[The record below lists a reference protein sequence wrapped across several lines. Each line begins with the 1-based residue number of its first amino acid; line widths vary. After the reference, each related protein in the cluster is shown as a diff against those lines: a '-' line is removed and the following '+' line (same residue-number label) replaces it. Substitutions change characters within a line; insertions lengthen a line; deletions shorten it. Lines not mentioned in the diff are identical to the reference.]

1 MKKLVFGLIATV
13 MFGFVGNAQSNN
25 PQNQFGIDVVN
36 VSQIIAKDYID
47 GKIKVVTQ
55 ATIDTYFSKYSANY
69 PIASLD
75 QYNKISDAFSKSTNE
90 TAIANSGLSAQGKDF
105 LKRSLIVSTTKLVDE
120 VKISNLVTQEKETIL
135 KYLAVN
141 YNLVKPVSAT
151 NPTSV
156 GGKGPSANFDFVNY
170 EDNTLLVQSESVG
183 SFGAWGGFGSIVGF
197 AIGGPVG
204 MFIGGAIGVVTHII
218 ILHNGGSS
226 SNSGGG
232 GNPPPK
238 P

>member
-1 MKKLVFGLIATV
+1 MKKLVFGLIAIV

-25 PQNQFGIDVVN
+25 PQNQFGVDVLN
-36 VSQIIAKDYID
+36 ISQLIAQDYID

-55 ATIDTYFSKYSANY
+55 ATIDSYFSKYLAKY

-75 QYNKISDAFSKSTNE
+75 QYNKISDTFSKSTNE

-105 LKRSLIVSTTKLVDE
+105 LKRSLTVSTTMLVDQ
-120 VKISNLVTQEKETIL
+120 VKISNLASQEKETLL

-141 YNLVKPVSAT
+141 YNLVKPISSS
-151 NPTSV
+151 NPTNV
-156 GGKGPSANFDFVNY
+156 GGKGPNANFDFVNY
-170 EDNTLLVQSESVG
+170 ENNLLIQSESVG

-197 AIGGPVG
+197 AIGGPIG
-204 MFIGGAIGVVTHII
+204 MFIGGAIGVATHII
-218 ILHNGGSS
+218 ILHNGGGAN
-226 SNSGGG
+226 NSGGG